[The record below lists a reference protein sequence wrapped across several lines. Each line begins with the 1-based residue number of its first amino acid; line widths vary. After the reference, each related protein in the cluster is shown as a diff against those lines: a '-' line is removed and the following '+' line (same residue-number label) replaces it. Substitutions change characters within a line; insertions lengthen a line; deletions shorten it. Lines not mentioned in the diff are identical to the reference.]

1 MEENN
6 QPPKPKLEE
15 LLRLKGQLRREI
27 ALANERRVP
36 TLSAKRKLAV
46 VNKEIAKTKSGKTRG
61 DLFDTQLDLF

>member
-6 QPPKPKLEE
+6 QLPKPKLEE
-15 LLRLKGQLRREI
+15 LPGLRGQLRREI

-36 TLSAKRKLAV
+36 MLSAKRKLAV